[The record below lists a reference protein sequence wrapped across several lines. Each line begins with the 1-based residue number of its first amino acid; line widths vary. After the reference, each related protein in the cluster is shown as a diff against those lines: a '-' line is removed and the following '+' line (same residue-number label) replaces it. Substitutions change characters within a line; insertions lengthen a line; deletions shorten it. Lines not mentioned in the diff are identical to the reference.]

1 MTEYWC
7 YTRRFSRCRG
17 VGRDRSFRCRCAQ
30 GLTFWPRSPF
40 QGQHK
45 RCAKRL
51 TVLSCNMEPIEYR
64 ITRQQKSSAGF
75 FRLLRVC

>member
-1 MTEYWC
+1 M
-7 YTRRFSRCRG
+7 
-17 VGRDRSFRCRCAQ
+17 
-30 GLTFWPRSPF
+30 TFWPRSPF

-51 TVLSCNMEPIEYR
+51 TVLSCNMKPIEYR